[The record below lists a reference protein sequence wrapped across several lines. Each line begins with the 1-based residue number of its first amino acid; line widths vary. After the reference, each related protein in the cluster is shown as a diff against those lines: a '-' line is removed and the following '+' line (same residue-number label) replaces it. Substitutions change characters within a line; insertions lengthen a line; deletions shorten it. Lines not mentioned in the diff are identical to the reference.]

1 MKIIAVHSKSL
12 EDKSLSFLKDFLL
25 RTAEAGF
32 RVFISGSVREILH
45 NDLDNSITCFD
56 RSSFPVFADLAVSI
70 GGDGTLLDTV
80 TYVKDSGVPI
90 LGINTG
96 RLGFLS
102 TVSKE
107 DYQLAINALA
117 NGSLI
122 IEDRMLLRLESQTDL
137 FQGLNFALN
146 DFTIFKQHTSSML
159 ILHTYIDGVLLNS
172 YWADGLI
179 VSTPTG
185 STGYSL
191 SAGGPIVLP
200 GSGVFVISP
209 VSPHNLNSRPLV
221 LADTYTLEFEVV
233 SRSNDFLVSLDS
245 RSQVVEQGTKL
256 VVRKCN
262 FGIKLARLEAHA
274 FFSALKSKLNWG
286 YDVRN

>member
-1 MKIIAVHSKSL
+1 VKVLAVHSKSL
-12 EDKSLSFLKDFLL
+12 ENRSLSFLSDFLSHSL
-25 RTAEAGF
+25 GLGF
-32 RVFISGSVREILH
+32 EIWVSRSVQELLGGLPV
-45 NDLDNSITCFD
+45 NYQVFD
-56 RSSFPVFADLAVSI
+56 RNNFPSQADLAISI

-102 TVSKE
+102 TVRKE
-107 DYQLAINALA
+107 DYRRALQDIA
-117 NGSLI
+117 SGKWMT
-122 IEDRMLLRLESQTDL
+122 EERMLLGLESSYDL
-137 FQGLNFALN
+137 FDGLNFALN

-159 ILHTYIDGVLLNS
+159 IVHTYVDGTLLNS

-200 GSGVFVISP
+200 GAGVFVISP
-209 VSPHNLNSRPLV
+209 ISPHNLNSRPMVINDLRS
-221 LADTYTLEFEVV
+221 LRFEVA
-233 SRSNDFLVSLDS
+233 SRSQNFLISLDS
-245 RSQVVEQGTKL
+245 RSQIVELGTVLTIK
-256 VVRKCN
+256 KCR
-262 FGIKLARLEAHA
+262 FSIKLAHLEANT

>member
-1 MKIIAVHSKSL
+1 MKVIAVHSKSL
-12 EDKSLSFLKDFLL
+12 ENRSLSFLSDFLSYSL
-25 RTAEAGF
+25 GLGF
-32 RVFISGSVREILH
+32 ELWVSKSLQELLGGLPVNFQVFERH
-45 NDLDNSITCFD
+45 N
-56 RSSFPVFADLAVSI
+56 FPTNADMAVSI

-80 TYVKDSGVPI
+80 TYVKGSGVPV

-102 TVSKE
+102 TVRKE
-107 DYQLAINALA
+107 DYRQALKDVL
-117 NGSLI
+117 NGNWI
-122 IEDRMLLRLESQTDL
+122 IEERVLLSLESGED
-137 FQGLNFALN
+137 FFDGLNFALN

-159 ILHTYIDGVLLNS
+159 IVHTYVEGTLLNS

-200 GSGVFVISP
+200 GAGVVVISP
-209 VSPHNLNSRPLV
+209 ISPHNLNSRPMV
-221 LADTYTLEFEVV
+221 LNDNLSLRFEVA
-233 SRSNDFLVSLDS
+233 SRSQNFLISLDS
-245 RSQVVEQGTKL
+245 RSQIVEQGTVLTVK
-256 VVRKCN
+256 KCD
-262 FGIKLARLEAHA
+262 FTVKLARLEANT